1 MAPAKGYRI
10 RLIAHSLFF
19 IFDTMQ
25 KATAI
30 IAAGGAGLRM
40 GTSTPKQFSE
50 LLGVPILIH
59 AIRAF
64 RQVPAISAIIVVAP
78 AQHREHTL
86 ALLTR
91 YQLDDHCT
99 VVSGGK
105 LRQDSVRIGLALV
118 ADDSPL
124 VAVHDGARPLITPE
138 NIQRCLDAAA
148 THGAAIMA
156 VPVKDTLKAVTV
168 DTNIH
173 HTVERESLWQAQTPQ
188 VVRTSLLREAFAKAD
203 QDGFVGT
210 DEASLLEHGGWPVVV
225 VEGSETNIKI
235 TRPDDLSMAEAILMQ
250 QQPSQQMR
258 IGHGFDAHR
267 LVAGRPLILGGM
279 EIPHELGLLGHSDA
293 DVLTHALC
301 DAILGAIGT
310 GDIGRHFPDS
320 DPQYKGISSIKL
332 LAHVIE
338 LATAKQFRLANG
350 DITVVAE
357 RPKLAPHF
365 PAMQKILA
373 EACHVEPNAINLKA
387 STTEKMGYTGREEGI
402 SAHAVVLMARQPRP

>member
-1 MAPAKGYRI
+1 
-10 RLIAHSLFF
+10 
-19 IFDTMQ
+19 
-25 KATAI
+25 
-30 IAAGGAGLRM
+30 M
-40 GTSTPKQFSE
+40 GSQGPKQFSE
-50 LLGVPILIH
+50 LLGVPLLIH

-64 RQVPAISAIIVVAP
+64 LEVPAIRSIIVVAP
-78 AQHREHTL
+78 TEHRERTQTL
-86 ALLTR
+86 LADYRLT
-91 YQLDDHCT
+91 DHCT

-105 LRQDSVRIGLALV
+105 LRQDSVRIGLNQV
-118 ADDSPL
+118 ADDSTL

-138 NIQRCLDAAA
+138 NIQSCLDAA
-148 THGAAIMA
+148 TIHGAAIVA
-156 VPVKDTLKAVTV
+156 VPVKDTLKAVAA
-168 DTNIH
+168 DTTIR

-188 VVRTSLLREAFAKAD
+188 IFRTDLLKKAFAQAD
-203 QDGFVGT
+203 RDSFVGT
-210 DEASLLEHGGWPVVV
+210 DEASLLEHGGWPVFV

-235 TRPDDLSMAEAILMQ
+235 TRPDDLLMAEGILMR

-267 LVAGRPLILGGM
+267 LVADRALILGGM

-301 DAILGAIGT
+301 DAILGAIGA

-332 LAHVIE
+332 LAHVIN
-338 LATAKQFRLANG
+338 LAAEKHYRLVNG

-357 RPKLAPHF
+357 RPKLASHF
-365 PAMQKILA
+365 PTMRKVLA
-373 EACHVEPNAINLKA
+373 EACRVAPDAINLKA

-402 SAHAVVLMARQPRP
+402 SAHAVVLMTKYTA